1 MEKMKRAGKGLL
13 ENISFETGCSYLS
26 DLHQPR
32 LLPRIRQV
40 VRGLP
45 PGQFSLE
52 EWNDAVTYITGKTLL
67 FASPEEAA
75 SYLVQYQAPT
85 EH

>member
-40 VRGLP
+40 VRGLL
-45 PGQFSLE
+45 PGQFSL
-52 EWNDAVTYITGKTLL
+52 
-67 FASPEEAA
+67 
-75 SYLVQYQAPT
+75 
-85 EH
+85 